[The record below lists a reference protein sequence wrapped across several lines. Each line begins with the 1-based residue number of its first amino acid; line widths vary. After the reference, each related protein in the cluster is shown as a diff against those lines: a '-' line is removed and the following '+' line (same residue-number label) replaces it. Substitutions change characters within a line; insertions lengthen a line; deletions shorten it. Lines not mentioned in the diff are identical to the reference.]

1 VSPYSPLWSW
11 NATETGPGRAF
22 GRALFR
28 EAGIAWIADEDT
40 PPGGSGFDNNEGQQ
54 RRDVEDDP

>member
-1 VSPYSPLWSW
+1 VVLNKTSGAPCSPRWSW

-40 PPGGSGFDNNEGQQ
+40 IPGDSINEL
-54 RRDVEDDP
+54 